1 MVQIAAKNQG
11 VCEIVNRPETRG
23 PAIRAG
29 NDKLFDA
36 NDHSYAMRCCETI
49 PHLIE
54 LRLLKVSGG
63 AKRFELTN
71 FGWQLSRKLT
81 AAEKAEDGLL
91 KDDTKL
97 AAASHSDDQHART
110 QPLGDDRPLSA
121 LLIEELSE
129 TIESELESEEQRP
142 AVEAP
147 EQPQLRPPRP
157 ARREVPDFGMKQD
170 ASPNLVAALG
180 LDDGFLPPEP
190 QTLEETGL
198 TSAAIEDLILKVV
211 QNAGSM
217 TGRQI
222 SDVICLPLAILED
235 CFTVLRNRQYL
246 SPTGSAMLGDY
257 VYQLTDSG
265 RERARLALKE
275 CAYAG
280 PAPVPLE
287 DYVDSV
293 HAQTIRTEK
302 PKRPQL
308 EKAFSDINVE
318 PEMLA
323 QLGPAISAGRGMF
336 IYGPPGNGKTTIA
349 QRITR
354 CFGQNILVPHAIVE
368 DGQIIKLY
376 DASCHETV
384 ESKLGALLKECE
396 HDRRWVRIKRPT
408 VVVGG
413 ELTMDSLELKH
424 DPVSHIS
431 EASLQLKSNCG
442 SLLIDDFGRQR
453 VNPTDL
459 LNRWIVPLENRI
471 DYLGLANGKKIQVP
485 FEQLI
490 IFSTNLEPHDL
501 ADDAF
506 LRRIPFKIE
515 IGAPSR
521 EEFAKLFSMF
531 AKKLKVECPPECLEY
546 LLASHYDACGRPL
559 RRCQARDLLD
569 QASHFCEYN
578 ELPPV
583 ATPEILD
590 HAVKNYFTALE
601 GTE

>member
-1 MVQIAAKNQG
+1 MHTLEHSQDLQPEAQAVVQIAAKNRG
-11 VCEIVNRPETRG
+11 AFEIASRSDTRG
-23 PAIRAG
+23 PAVRSG
-29 NDKLFDA
+29 NDKLHDP
-36 NDHSYAMRCCETI
+36 NDETYAMRCCEAI
-49 PHLIE
+49 PQLVE
-54 LRLLKVSGG
+54 LQLVRQAGG
-63 AKRFELTN
+63 PKRFELTN
-71 FGWQLSRKLT
+71 FGWQLSRNLT
-81 AAEKAEDGLL
+81 AQAKAANDQQPP
-91 KDDTKL
+91 
-97 AAASHSDDQHART
+97 AADIRAVT
-110 QPLGDDRPLSA
+110 QPLSRGQSA
-121 LLIEELSE
+121 AEQVSEKRKPELSLAE
-129 TIESELESEEQRP
+129 TPRAP
-142 AVEAP
+142 ATS
-147 EQPQLRPPRP
+147 QPNQM
-157 ARREVPDFGMKQD
+157 PDFGFSEKQD
-170 ASPNLVAALG
+170 KSTLVSALG
-180 LDDGFLPPEP
+180 LDEGFLPPEP
-190 QTLEETGL
+190 QSLEETGL
-198 TSAAIEDLILKVV
+198 TSATLEDLIVKVV
-211 QNAGSM
+211 QNAGSL

-222 SDVICLPLAILED
+222 SDTICIPLPILEG
-235 CFTVLRNRQYL
+235 CITVLRNRQHL
-246 SPTGSAMLGDY
+246 TPTASAMLGDY
-257 VYQLTDSG
+257 VYQLTDQG
-265 RERARLALKE
+265 RERARHAMKE

-302 PKRPQL
+302 PKRAQL

-323 QLGPAISAGRGMF
+323 QLGPAISAGKGMF

-354 CFGQNILVPHAIVE
+354 CFGQNILVPHAIIE

-376 DASCHETV
+376 DPSCHESV
-384 ESKLGALLKECE
+384 ESKLGSLLKDSE
-396 HDRRWVRIKRPT
+396 HDRRWVRIRRPT

-424 DPVSHIS
+424 DEVSHVS
-431 EASLQLKSNCG
+431 EASLQLRSNCG

-453 VNPTDL
+453 INPTDL

-471 DYLGLANGKKIQVP
+471 DYLSLANGKKICVP

-515 IGAPSR
+515 VGAPSR
-521 EEFAKLFSMF
+521 DEFIKLFGIF
-531 AKKLKVECPPECLEY
+531 AKKLKVECPPNSLEY
-546 LLASHYDACGRPL
+546 LLTSHYDACGRPL

-569 QASHFCEYN
+569 QAAHFCEYN
-578 ELPPV
+578 ELPQV

-590 HAVKNYFTALE
+590 HAVKNYFTAMA
-601 GTE
+601 GTEQS